1 MTLNIDLTDVAA
13 HAVSNDELTGIQ
25 RVQIEYAG
33 ALLRLHDGRANVFS
47 NVKGLY
53 HNLNSL
59 FDERGKTTSEIFA
72 EIRSMYR
79 LPPSIPFRPLL
90 KRKLARLDVPVAGA
104 ASKPRLGAGDQLYV
118 GGAFWAHPRSIDAY
132 ERAAR
137 AGCDIV
143 VLFHDFIPLTFPGLA
158 SGKVRPAFERM
169 LRLETRTIAISE
181 HTRAQLDE
189 ARREVGAPPHLAPA
203 TVVPLA
209 HEFSAVPRNHAPPE
223 PPTLRTA
230 MLDRMG
236 SFALCVGTVEI
247 RKNQAQILKLWES
260 LAREAGGGWPKLVVA
275 GKAGWHASE
284 ALRMLRRADRDAP
297 YLWIEAPTEAELI
310 WLYSRTAFTV
320 FPSLAEGWGLPI
332 GESLWF
338 GKPCVASNATSMPEV
353 GGTLCFYG
361 DPHDIDTFA
370 EPIVRLVRDA
380 EFHANAVAAIK
391 ASPMR
396 TWAQAASEVAAA
408 VSSGPPGGRASA
420 PESARRVAGEPA
432 AGRSRSHAGGIG
444 DRFSSA
450 RSTHRCVFR
459 LERDDFRS
467 T

>member
-13 HAVSNDELTGIQ
+13 HAVFNEDLTGIQ

-47 NVKGLY
+47 NVSGLY

-59 FDERGKTTSEIFA
+59 FDERRKTTSEVFA
-72 EIRSMYR
+72 DIRSVYR
-79 LPPSIPFRPLL
+79 LPLPIPIRPLL
-90 KRKLARLDVPVAGA
+90 KRKLTRRKVPVVGA
-104 ASKPRLGAGDQLYV
+104 ASRPRLGPGDQLYV

-158 SGKVRPAFERM
+158 SGRVRPAFERM
-169 LRLETRTIAISE
+169 LRLKTRTIAISE
-181 HTRAQLDE
+181 HTRTQLDE
-189 ARREVGAPPHLAPA
+189 ARREAGAPPHLAPA

-230 MLDRMG
+230 MLNRMG
-236 SFALCVGTVEI
+236 SFALCVGTVEL
-247 RKNQAQILKLWES
+247 RKNHARILNLWQS
-260 LAREAGGGWPKLVVA
+260 LAGEAGGGWPKLVVA
-275 GKAGWHASE
+275 GKAGWHAGE

-297 YLWIEAPTEAELI
+297 YLWIEAPTEAELV
-310 WLYSRTAFTV
+310 WLYSRTLFTV

-353 GGTLCFYG
+353 GGDLCLYG
-361 DPHDIDTFA
+361 DPHDIETFA
-370 EPIVRLVRDA
+370 GPIIRLIRDA

-391 ASPMR
+391 ASPLR
-396 TWAQAASEVAAA
+396 TWAEAASEVAGA
-408 VSSGPPGGRASA
+408 VSFGPREA
-420 PESARRVAGEPA
+420 PRRRPKAHDGSPLRGERVRTPA
-432 AGRSRSHAGGIG
+432 
-444 DRFSSA
+444 
-450 RSTHRCVFR
+450 
-459 LERDDFRS
+459 E
-467 T
+467 